1 MILVTGGSGF
11 VGSHLL
17 EKLGACGEPVRCLV
31 RPTTKTRRLP
41 AGVETALADLA
52 SGQGIGRAL
61 DGVDTVIHLAGVTKA
76 LSPADYFAGNARATE
91 TLVRALQGRSIRLV
105 HVSSL
110 AAIGPSLDG
119 RPLDE
124 DASPHPVSTYGK
136 SKLEGERIARSMAP
150 DAVIVRPPVVYGPR
164 DTDIFQIFRAI
175 AQGLVL
181 EIAGAE
187 RWFSAIYVE
196 DLVDGLW
203 AAARAPKAAGR
214 AYFLAHR
221 KPASW
226 RELGATAA
234 QIMGRRPRTLR
245 VPVAAA
251 NTVAFFNEMWSRI
264 SRNPAII
271 SREKVA
277 EACCR
282 FWTCDSARAAADFG
296 FEAPTPLAAGL
307 AKTLVWYKEAG
318 WLKY

>member
-1 MILVTGGSGF
+1 MILVTGATGF

-17 EKLGACGEPVRCLV
+17 DKLRLRGEAVRCLI
-31 RPTTKTRRLP
+31 RPATDTRRLP

-52 SGQGIGRAL
+52 TGQGIEGAL
-61 DGVDTVIHLAGVTKA
+61 DGADTVIHVAGVTKA
-76 LSPADYFAGNARATE
+76 LSPAQYSAGNTRATE
-91 TLVRALQGRSIRLV
+91 TLARALVGRSIRLV
-105 HVSSL
+105 YVSSL

-119 RPLDE
+119 RPVDE
-124 DASPHPVSTYGK
+124 DAAPHPVSSYGK
-136 SKLEGERIARSMAP
+136 SKLEGERIVRALVP

-164 DTDIFQIFRAI
+164 DTDVFQIFKAV

-181 EIAGAE
+181 EISGGE

-196 DLVDGLW
+196 DLADGLY
-203 AAARAPKAAGR
+203 AAACAPQARGR
-214 AYFLAHR
+214 TYFLTHR
-221 KPASW
+221 DPASW

-234 QIMGRRPRTLR
+234 RIMGRRPRILR

-251 NTVAFFNEMWSRI
+251 YAVAFFSEMWSRI
-264 SRNPAII
+264 TRNPAII

-282 FWTCDSARAAADFG
+282 FWTCDPARAAADFG

-307 AKTLVWYKEAG
+307 AKTLAWYKEAG

>member
-1 MILVTGGSGF
+1 MILVTGATGF

-17 EKLGACGEPVRCLV
+17 EKLRLRGEAVRCLI
-31 RPTTKTRRLP
+31 RPATDTRRLP
-41 AGVETALADLA
+41 AGVETALADLVT
-52 SGQGIGRAL
+52 GQGIEGAL
-61 DGVDTVIHLAGVTKA
+61 DGADTVIHVAGVTKA
-76 LSPADYFAGNARATE
+76 LSPAQYSAGNTRATE
-91 TLVRALQGRSIRLV
+91 TLARALVGRSIRLV
-105 HVSSL
+105 YVSSL

-119 RPLDE
+119 RPVDE
-124 DASPHPVSTYGK
+124 DAAPHPVSSYGK
-136 SKLEGERIARSMAP
+136 SKLEGERIVRALVP

-164 DTDIFQIFRAI
+164 DTDVFQIFKAV

-181 EIAGAE
+181 EISGGE

-196 DLVDGLW
+196 DLADGLY
-203 AAARAPKAAGR
+203 AAACAQQARGR
-214 AYFLAHR
+214 AYFLTHR
-221 KPASW
+221 DPASW

-234 QIMGRRPRTLR
+234 RIMGRRPRTLR

-251 NTVAFFNEMWSRI
+251 YSVAFFSEMWSRI

-282 FWTCDSARAAADFG
+282 FWTCDPARAAADFG

-307 AKTLVWYKEAG
+307 AKTLAWYKEAG